1 MGKLIRFQDDQH
13 GCFARVDWENGEPAF
28 ISIAQSGVLVKRSR
42 MGFFGT
48 KLYDERSIHDCVAMS
63 RVLDDQVLKEESL
76 ISLPNNLTSPIL
88 QSFTRLALETGSAA
102 EFCAAIGAA
111 RQLVL
116 RGL

>member
-13 GCFARVDWENGEPAF
+13 GCWARVDWENGEPVW
-28 ISIAQSGVLVKRSR
+28 ISIAQSGVLAKRSR
-42 MGFFGT
+42 IGFFGT
-48 KLYDERSIHDCVAMS
+48 KLYDERNIHDCVAMS
-63 RVLDDQVLKEESL
+63 RVLDDQILKEESL
-76 ISLPNNLTSPIL
+76 IALPRALTSPIL
-88 QSFTRLALETGSAA
+88 QSFTRLALETRSAV